1 MSRPP
6 TPGEQGIIEI
16 IDATEELARQWQAGN
31 SAAILV
37 EFAEGVGVQVR
48 RALPQAPIAQS
59 SGRWHSHRREQAFE
73 LESDHL

>member
-1 MSRPP
+1 MSRSP
-6 TPGEQGIIEI
+6 TVGDQGIIEI

-48 RALPQAPIAQS
+48 RALP
-59 SGRWHSHRREQAFE
+59 
-73 LESDHL
+73 HLRAEVHQFPPGMIEGEGEE